1 MASAWIDQE
10 QIDSGKA
17 QRRRKE
23 PNEAM
28 VGQTGRREA
37 TVRSR
42 EIVQGENLRENVR
55 EERGKRECVKG

>member
-1 MASAWIDQE
+1 MDNQE

-17 QRRRKE
+17 QRRRRE
-23 PNEAM
+23 PDKAM

-42 EIVQGENLRENVR
+42 EIVRGENLKENVR